1 MFNIQ
6 TAQNLFGLLRK
17 QFTEQRDTL
26 NALDSAIGDGDHGFT
41 VERAFRAAEE
51 ASRADFSDLG
61 SLFDAA
67 AQAMAECS
75 GGAIGPLL
83 AAFFAEGGAAFAGR
97 SQADVQD
104 FAHFFMNGLA
114 AVQEIGGAVPGQ
126 KTLLDALAPA
136 AAAFEGNP
144 DQPLSEILA
153 VAAEAA
159 QAGALATREMVAVH
173 GRAHFL
179 GERSRG
185 YQDAGAVSTAMMI
198 DRFVAALNGE
208 KAEPISVS
216 QTPFQ
221 PPSGKLINHPDQ
233 MVAED
238 NEGLALAYRGLVR
251 YTEEGILVRARSKKS
266 GKVGLAIG
274 HGGGHTP
281 SMGGFVGPGLLDA
294 DAYGPIFTCASG
306 LRIAGAIRAANKGAG
321 VVLLV
326 SNHSGDVLNAR
337 LALRRAQQEG
347 IMVVP
352 VILGDDIATAPRTDF
367 GERRG
372 LGGLLFALKIGGAAA
387 ESGWSLEETAR
398 VMTKTNER
406 TATLSVA
413 VRPPTHPAT
422 GFPLFD
428 LPAGTIEVGTG
439 VHGEVG
445 VYRGEQMSADDLIDL
460 LLERLT
466 ADLVDFKEKK
476 VLVFVNGAG
485 GTSKMELNILYR
497 RAHLRLENLGWN
509 IAGSVVDSLF
519 TTQEM
524 GGFSLSLCL
533 VDDEMLRLWNAPA
546 SAPSFHTPIEMEA

>member
-6 TAQNLFGLLRK
+6 TAQNLFGILRAK
-17 QFTEQRDTL
+17 FQEQRDTL

-51 ASRADFSDLG
+51 ASKGDFSDLG
-61 SLFDAA
+61 SLFDATA
-67 AQAMAECS
+67 EAMAECS

-83 AAFFAEGGAAFAGR
+83 AALFAEGGAAFAGKP
-97 SQADVQD
+97 QATLED
-104 FAHFFMNGLA
+104 FACFFTNGLA

-136 AAAFEGNP
+136 AAVFENSRN
-144 DQPLSEILA
+144 QSLEKILEDA
-153 VAAEAA
+153 AIAAEE
-159 QAGALATREMVAVH
+159 GARATREMVAFH

-179 GERSRG
+179 GERSLG
-185 YQDAGAVSTAMMI
+185 YQDAGAVSTAMI
-198 DRFVAALNGE
+198 IVGFTAAVRGDTV
-208 KAEPISVS
+208 EPITAEKSS
-216 QTPFQ
+216 FH
-221 PPSGKLINHPDQ
+221 PPSGKLINHPDRISI
-233 MVAED
+233 ED
-238 NEGLALAYRGLVR
+238 NEGLALAYPRLVR
-251 YTEEGILVRARSKKS
+251 YTPEGILVRACSKHQ

-281 SMGGFVGPGLLDA
+281 SMGGFIGPGLLDA

-306 LRIAGAIRAANKGAG
+306 LRIANAIRAADHGGG
-321 VVLLV
+321 VILLV
-326 SNHSGDVLNAR
+326 SNHSGDILNAR
-337 LALRRAQQEG
+337 LAVRRTQQEG
-347 IMVVP
+347 IKVAP
-352 VILGDDIATAPRTDF
+352 VIFGDDIATASRANF
-367 GERRG
+367 RERRG

-387 ESGWSLEETAR
+387 ELGWSLEETVR

-445 VYRGEQMSADDLIDL
+445 VYRGEHMPADDLIDL
-460 LLERLT
+460 LLERLMT
-466 ADLVDFKEKK
+466 DLSEFKQRR
-476 VLVFVNGAG
+476 VLAFINGTG
-485 GTSKMELNILYR
+485 GTSKMELHILYR
-497 RAHLRLENLGWN
+497 RAHMRLEKCGWE
-509 IAGSVVDSLF
+509 IADSIVDSLF

-524 GGFSLSLCL
+524 GGFSLSLCS
-533 VDDEMLRLWNAPA
+533 VDDEMLNLWKLPA
-546 SAPSFHTPIEMEA
+546 NAPSFHTQMEMEV